1 MYDNSKN
8 EIIIIG
14 DFNSDLLRLNR
25 QDKELHK
32 LINEMNLI
40 AIDIEICNK
49 PNYTYKN
56 NNSKS
61 WIDHV
66 IIKKLNSKLVVQE
79 IKIKN
84 EEEDSKY
91 NNSDHFPIITT
102 IKFSR
107 TYKKEGKTKTKY
119 IKKPNWENK
128 DFKKKYVENLNEEID
143 KSKIIE
149 ILNKTQYENKED
161 LDRVIE
167 SLNNS
172 IKISIEMAM
181 NKELRKKTIVKHT
194 KSKTWWDK
202 KLNKYKSK
210 IKRITLKNNKNGI
223 KRARYKNK
231 IKELKYK
238 FRKLQRQKIA
248 TEKAKQGLKL
258 AKLERANKKKYWHEM
273 KKIMKSNVRPELN
286 IDEATKTFYDLFN
299 TTINQSEENKLKNK
313 NAKEKNVEYRNKI
326 NDIGTHKISLSTVE
340 GIIKNLRNGKA
351 NGNSEISNEAIKY
364 SNNTKVLILVRGILE
379 KIINYGF
386 IPKHFNI
393 GVIHPIIKN
402 ANGDLKSSN
411 NIRPITVSDVLCNI
425 FERYVLKHI
434 ENSHIEPAQQFGF
447 KANSSC
453 QHALYVF
460 KETIQ
465 HYTTRKK
472 PVYVSLIDASKAF
485 DKINR
490 EVLFNKL
497 INILDNH
504 TWRALYEYYNNSYSY
519 AMLGEE
525 KGETFK
531 TTIGVKQGGPL
542 SPKLFSIYVEELIYK
557 LKDIDGLCKIGENS
571 CGVIMYADDLTI
583 LSETT
588 SSLNNALEVCNTYGD
603 TNDIKYNPD
612 KTVYMIYG
620 TSKQRNDEPIIRMGD
635 ERLNKVKKAKLLGR
649 EFEDSGKDEAHIDT
663 RCTKAMKCFFSL
675 EKAGIK
681 SKKAPYKYKSN
692 LFKIFC
698 RPILHYG
705 GESIKMTQ
713 KIRKRMSTVEGGIVK
728 RIFNLP
734 NRQRHTKLMAAC
746 KIEPTNTYINKAR
759 LKFVLRLIENKLT
772 KGILKYQ
779 LEEIKKQKKGLIL
792 EITKII
798 GKEIKTIDDLHF
810 EILLKLSEINNETN
824 TLKKTDEVVQIKACL
839 ERPNKTN
846 TKALRELTRPEA
858 FNKIQTNQNR

>member
-1 MYDNSKN
+1 M
-8 EIIIIG
+8 
-14 DFNSDLLRLNR
+14 
-25 QDKELHK
+25 
-32 LINEMNLI
+32 
-40 AIDIEICNK
+40 
-49 PNYTYKN
+49 
-56 NNSKS
+56 
-61 WIDHV
+61 
-66 IIKKLNSKLVVQE
+66 
-79 IKIKN
+79 
-84 EEEDSKY
+84 
-91 NNSDHFPIITT
+91 
-102 IKFSR
+102 
-107 TYKKEGKTKTKY
+107 
-119 IKKPNWENK
+119 
-128 DFKKKYVENLNEEID
+128 
-143 KSKIIE
+143 KIIE
-149 ILNKTQYENKED
+149 TLNKTQYENKEE

-167 SLNNS
+167 SFNNS

-181 NKELRKKTIVKHT
+181 NKELRNKTVVKHT
-194 KSKTWWDK
+194 KSKSWWDK
-202 KLNKYKSK
+202 KLNRYKNK
-210 IKRITLKNNKNGI
+210 IKRMTLKNNKNGI

-248 TEKAKQGLKL
+248 TEKANQGLKL
-258 AKLERANKKKYWHEM
+258 AKLEKTNKKKYWHEM

-286 IDEATKTFYDLFN
+286 INEATKTFFDLFN

-313 NAKEKNVEYRNKI
+313 NAKDKNIEYRNKI
-326 NDIGTHKISLSTVE
+326 KDIGTHKISLSTVE
-340 GIIKNLRNGKA
+340 EIIKNLRNGKA

-379 KIINYGF
+379 KIINFGY
-386 IPKHFNI
+386 IPKQFNI

-425 FERYVLKHI
+425 FERYILRCI
-434 ENSHIEPAQQFGF
+434 EKSHIEPDQQYGF

-465 HYTTRKK
+465 HYTKRKK

-490 EVLFNKL
+490 EILFNKL

-504 TWRALYEYYNNSYSY
+504 TWKALYEYYNNSYAY
-519 AMLGEE
+519 TMLGEE
-525 KGETFK
+525 KGEKFK

-557 LKDIDGLCKIGENS
+557 LQEIDGLCKIGENL
-571 CGVIMYADDLTI
+571 CRVIMYADDLTI
-583 LSETT
+583 LSETPT
-588 SSLNNALEVCNTYGD
+588 SLNSALEVCNTYGN
-603 TNDIKYNPD
+603 TNDIRYNPD

-620 TSKQRNDEPIIRMGD
+620 NKKQRNEEPIIKMGD
-635 ERLNKVKKAKLLGR
+635 ERLKKVKKAKLLGR

-681 SKKAPYKYKSN
+681 TKKAPYKYKSN

-705 GESIKMTQ
+705 GESINMTQ
-713 KIRKRMSTVEGGIVK
+713 KVRKRMSTVEGGIVK

-734 NRQRHTKLMAAC
+734 NRHRHTKLMAAC
-746 KIEPTNTYINKAR
+746 KIEPTSTYINKAK
-759 LKFVLRLIENKLT
+759 LKLVLRLIENKLT

-779 LEEIKKQKKGLIL
+779 LEEIKKQKKGSIL
-792 EITKII
+792 EIIKII
-798 GKEIKTIDDLHF
+798 GKEIKTIDDLHL

-824 TLKKTDEVVQIKACL
+824 NLKKTDEALEIKACL
-839 ERPNKTN
+839 ERPNRIN

-858 FNKIQTNQNR
+858 FNTIQAK